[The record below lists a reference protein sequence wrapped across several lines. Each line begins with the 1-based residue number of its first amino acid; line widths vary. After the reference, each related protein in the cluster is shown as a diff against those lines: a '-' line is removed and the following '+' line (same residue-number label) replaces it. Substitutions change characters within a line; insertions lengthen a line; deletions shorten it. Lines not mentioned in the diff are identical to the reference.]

1 MAKIL
6 VVGTKAYEFED
17 EKTGKTIRGSKA
29 YSFGK
34 EEGELVPVKVSF
46 RNIFTAGEL
55 FPKPGVYEVELGFR
69 GTVECAVLEKEIDLG
84 L

>member
-6 VVGTKAYEFED
+6 VIGTRSYEFQD
-17 EKTGKTIRGSKA
+17 EKTGKTVRGSKA

-34 EEGELVPVKVSF
+34 EEGEIVPVKVNF
-46 RNIFTAGEL
+46 RNTSTAGEL

-69 GTVECAVLEKEIDLG
+69 GSVECAILEKEIDLG

>member
-6 VVGTKAYEFED
+6 VIGTKSYEFED
-17 EKTGKTIRGSKA
+17 EKGKLIKGSKA
-29 YSFGK
+29 YSFGNV
-34 EEGELVPVKVSF
+34 EGELVPVKVSF
-46 RNIFTAGEL
+46 KNIFAAGEL

-69 GTVECAVLEKEIDLG
+69 GSVECAILEKEIDLG

>member
-17 EKTGKTIRGSKA
+17 EKGRTIKGSKA
-29 YSFGK
+29 YAFGK
-34 EEGELVPVKVSF
+34 EEGEIIPVKVTF
-46 RNIFTAGEL
+46 RNTSTAREL
-55 FPKPGVYEVELGFR
+55 FPTPGVYDVVLGFR
-69 GTVECAVLEKEIDLG
+69 GNVECAILEKEIDIG

>member
-17 EKTGKTIRGSKA
+17 EKGRTIRGSKA
-29 YSFGK
+29 YAFGR
-34 EEGELVPVKVSF
+34 EEGELIPVKVTFKNTS
-46 RNIFTAGEL
+46 TAGEL

>member
-6 VVGTKAYEFED
+6 VIGTKSYEFED

-29 YSFGK
+29 YSFGNV
-34 EEGELVPVKVSF
+34 EGELVPVKVSF
-46 RNIFTAGEL
+46 KNVHTAKEF
-55 FPKPGVYEVELGFR
+55 FPKAGIYEVELGFR
-69 GTVECAVLEKEIDLG
+69 GSVECAILEKEIDIG